1 MSVSSPSAVA
11 SKADLHVHARELRE
25 QTISFIHNRRFARL
39 SLDEVRAAPDV
50 VYQSEDDSGTRSNAA
65 PRQRGTYWAE
75 LARSPLL
82 TPEGE
87 FHLFQKMNFL
97 KYRASRLIA
106 QLSAGSP
113 QRNIVEQIDELLDEA
128 EATRNEIA
136 RANLRLVVALARKFS
151 HSSNEFEELL
161 SDGNMILMNAVEKF
175 DCSRGFRFST
185 YATHA
190 VQRHFY
196 RQMQRRQRQRSFEI
210 TTSSEILVETS
221 VDTPVD
227 DELEQVAQHKVATT
241 LISRLE
247 DCLDGRELYIMQR
260 RFGLGD
266 ADDDSGQTLKTLASE
281 MGLSKERVRQLQ
293 IRAIEKIQD
302 LAMSM
307 NLTIAAH

>member
-1 MSVSSPSAVA
+1 MSVSSPVA
-11 SKADLHVHARELRE
+11 DSPRAELRTRARNLHE
-25 QTISFIHNRRFARL
+25 QSISFIHNRKFARL
-39 SLDEVRAAPDV
+39 SPEEARTAPDAM
-50 VYQSEDDSGTRSNAA
+50 YQSDGDSGARSTASS
-65 PRQRGTYWAE
+65 RQRGNYWAE

-97 KYRASRLIA
+97 KYQASRLKS
-106 QLSAGSP
+106 QLSKTRP
-113 QRNIVEQIDELLDEA
+113 RRNIVEQIEALLDEA

-196 RQMQRRQRQRSFEI
+196 RQMQRRQRRRSFEI
-210 TTSSEILVETS
+210 ATSSEVLVETS
-221 VDTPVD
+221 VDSPVE

-247 DCLDGRELYIMQR
+247 DCLDERELYIMQR
-260 RFGLGD
+260 RFGLGE
-266 ADDDSGQTLKTLASE
+266 ADDDSGQTLKTLAGE

-293 IRAIEKIQD
+293 IRAIEKVQD